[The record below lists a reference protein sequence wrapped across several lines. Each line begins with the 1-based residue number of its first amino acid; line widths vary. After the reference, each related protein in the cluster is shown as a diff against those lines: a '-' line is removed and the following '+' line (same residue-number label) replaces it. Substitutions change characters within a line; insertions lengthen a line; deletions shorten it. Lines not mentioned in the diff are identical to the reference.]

1 MIEEPEFASV
11 RVKIYDREYTLRT
24 PGDPARL
31 RAVCA
36 TLDKRMRE
44 VAATTGSVDSFK
56 VAVLAALKLADEL
69 ERSRD
74 ELKKMDESI
83 GKRSLACV
91 SLLDRALK

>member
-1 MIEEPEFASV
+1 MIEEPEYISV
-11 RVKIYDREYTLRT
+11 RVKIYDREYMLRT

-36 TLDKRMRE
+36 ALDKRMRE

-74 ELKKMDESI
+74 ELRQMDESI